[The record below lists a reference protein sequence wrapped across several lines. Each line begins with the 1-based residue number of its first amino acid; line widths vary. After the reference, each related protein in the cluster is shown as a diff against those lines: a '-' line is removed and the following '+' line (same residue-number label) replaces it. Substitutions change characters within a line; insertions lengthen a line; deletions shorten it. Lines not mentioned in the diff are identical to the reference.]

1 MRQSKATMLAAK
13 EKADAALN
21 RTNKKIDELGQETNT
36 LYEQLTTIHG
46 QFDAIRNLPS
56 EQRVKFEETKR
67 IRSEWKDQ
75 VEKIQKD
82 YNQAAAKAAGMG
94 AAGAGLGVAVVTLGP
109 AAAMGIATTFGV
121 ASTGTAISAL
131 SGAAATNAALAWL
144 GGGALAAG
152 GGGMAAGH
160 AFLALAGPVGWTISG
175 AALLFS
181 GVMLWSNILKQERL
195 EHIFTLISNRDTKS
209 YDLAVVELNE
219 RIKRI
224 NEECGLLQQ
233 AISEIRTFGQDYAG
247 MTEEQQYR
255 LGSYV
260 NLMEAATQ
268 LLVNPIMGL
277 RPKFAETDYDV
288 FLNDRKLPVNGTSTA
303 VKDRNPIISLANLLY
318 GIEMNEDDKKLFWK
332 SLRKNKDFL
341 TSIHR
346 DKDTFTCE
354 IVNLACDAAA
364 WKSGKT
370 RE

>member
-1 MRQSKATMLAAK
+1 
-13 EKADAALN
+13 
-21 RTNKKIDELGQETNT
+21 
-36 LYEQLTTIHG
+36 
-46 QFDAIRNLPS
+46 
-56 EQRVKFEETKR
+56 
-67 IRSEWKDQ
+67 
-75 VEKIQKD
+75 
-82 YNQAAAKAAGMG
+82 
-94 AAGAGLGVAVVTLGP
+94 
-109 AAAMGIATTFGV
+109 
-121 ASTGTAISAL
+121 
-131 SGAAATNAALAWL
+131 
-144 GGGALAAG
+144 
-152 GGGMAAGH
+152 
-160 AFLALAGPVGWTISG
+160 
-175 AALLFS
+175 
-181 GVMLWSNILKQERL
+181 MLWSNILKQEHL

-277 RPKFAETDYDV
+277 RPKLAETDYDA
-288 FLNDRKLPVNGTSTA
+288 FLHDRKLPVNGTSTA

-318 GIEMNEDDKKLFWK
+318 GIQMTEDDKELFWK

-364 WKSGKT
+364 WKNGKM